1 MLLGQSIFQSVLTRL
16 DQENPGD
23 EAEDTGVEFR
33 IRSLGMGFV
42 AATVETDVE
51 PASRT
56 DAYLAFEPDPEIAEL
71 EVEPEPEA
79 PPPVPAHLMRLS
91 EREIAEDLGLSD
103 ADTETSL
110 GEKRRQFAK
119 ANHPDRVAPEYREM
133 ATIRMTTANLLID
146 RAIKNSFWR

>member
-1 MLLGQSIFQSVLTRL
+1 LTWL

-42 AATVETDVE
+42 AATVEIDVE
-51 PASRT
+51 PSSRT
-56 DAYLAFEPDPEIAEL
+56 DAYLVFEPDPEMGEL
-71 EVEPEPEA
+71 EVDPEPEA
-79 PPPVPAHLMRLS
+79 PAPVPAHLLRLS

-133 ATIRMTTANLLID
+133 ATVRMTTANLLID